1 MFSLNGLLR
10 CLIVVVAL
18 APAAMSQ
25 QVSSPSAQLV
35 LEVHFYPGEPPAY
48 QRITKSPMQGAWYS
62 RFHQIKSAG
71 TNDLP
76 VNAVDIKPV
85 FTESG
90 IRVSVSVLFGEL
102 HEKQKSV
109 GVYTLHEGEK
119 IKIQELAQFGVDPF
133 IVSAVNFS
141 PTQLDLPEFFS
152 KANSIDYIG
161 IQPTVSLMPAYRI
174 AVRNL
179 SNKNVRALMVHVL
192 KGGEPQLTFLPQ
204 GKEGAPLIV
213 IANAFE
219 FDARVATRAT
229 VTPTGI
235 TQVTLP
241 GQVIEVS
248 TAIFEDGSFEGDAEP
263 ALIYAATLRGERI
276 QLARVIDLLEK
287 TADDSRSDPATKIET
302 LKTTI
307 AMLSLEADPTT
318 AQEVIA
324 EFGQPVRKSPEEI
337 KSAVEI
343 GMKTILG
350 HALNMTQQF
359 QLRNPKPD
367 PADVNRWLGN
377 LQQRYENWLR
387 RLGK

>member
-1 MFSLNGLLR
+1 MFSLNALLR
-10 CLIVVVAL
+10 CWIVTVAL

-25 QVSSPSAQLV
+25 QASSSQLV

-62 RFHQIKSAG
+62 RFHQIKPAG

-109 GVYTLHEGEK
+109 GIYTLHEGEK

-174 AVRNL
+174 AVRDL
-179 SNKNVRALMVHVL
+179 SNKNVRAMMVRVL
-192 KGGEPQLTFLPQ
+192 KGGQPQMSMLPQ
-204 GKEGAPLIV
+204 GKEGAPLIP
-213 IANAFE
+213 IGNAYE
-219 FDARVATRAT
+219 FDVRVATRAT
-229 VTPTGI
+229 PTPTGY

-287 TADDSRSDPATKIET
+287 TIDDSRSDPATKIDT
-302 LKTTI
+302 LKTNI
-307 AMLSLEADPTT
+307 AMLNLEADPTT
-318 AQEVIA
+318 AQEAIA
-324 EFGQPVRKSPEEI
+324 AFGQPVKKSPDEI

-343 GMKTILG
+343 GMKMILS

-367 PADVNRWLGN
+367 PADVNRWLSN
-377 LQQRYENWLR
+377 AQQRYENWLR
-387 RLGK
+387 RLGN

>member
-1 MFSLNGLLR
+1 MCLLNGLLR
-10 CLIVVVAL
+10 CLIVAVAI

-25 QVSSPSAQLV
+25 QASSSQLV

-48 QRITKSPMQGAWYS
+48 QKITKSPMQGAWYS
-62 RFHQIKSAG
+62 RFHQIKPAG

-109 GVYTLHEGEK
+109 GVYTLHEGER
-119 IKIQELAQFGVDPF
+119 IKIQELALFGVDPF

-141 PTQLDLPEFFS
+141 PTQLDLPEFLS

-174 AVRNL
+174 AVRDL
-179 SNKNVRALMVHVL
+179 SNKNVRALMVRVL
-192 KGGEPQLTFLPQ
+192 KGGQPQMSMLPQ
-204 GKEGAPLIV
+204 GKEGAPLIP
-213 IANAFE
+213 IGNAYE
-219 FDARVATRAT
+219 FDVRVATRAT
-229 VTPTGI
+229 PTPTGYA
-235 TQVTLP
+235 QVTLA

-248 TAIFEDGSFEGDAEP
+248 TAIFEDGSFEGDTEP

-276 QLARVIDLLEK
+276 QLARVINLLEK
-287 TADDSRSDPATKIET
+287 TTTDSRSDPATKIDT
-302 LKTTI
+302 LKTDI
-307 AMLSLEADPTT
+307 AMLNLEADPTT

-324 EFGQPVRKSPEEI
+324 AFGQPVRKSPEEI
-337 KSAVEI
+337 KSAVEL
-343 GMKTILG
+343 GMKTILS

-377 LQQRYENWLR
+377 VQQRYENWLR
-387 RLGK
+387 RLGN